1 MRSAAEIKARCSPI
15 LQDESLVSVVAE
27 SASPTA
33 AYDLVFQRTH
43 DENISKAARWL
54 AVLRR
59 DHREEYDAL
68 ANGKGRRAK

>member
-15 LQDESLVSVVAE
+15 LQDEKLVGIVAE

-33 AYDLVFQRTH
+33 AYDLVFQQTR
-43 DENISKAARWL
+43 DEDISKTARWL

-68 ANGKGRRAK
+68 VNGEKGVVS